1 MKKNFSTKLL
11 FLFLVI
17 VLALSVIA
25 PIATGIIYHLLFT
38 SRRVFTADGI
48 LAYFGAFISSFVA
61 IVIAFIS
68 LLQSNKEME
77 RQDEKEKENR
87 LKDILPC
94 LNVSVQKE
102 GEDTFCI
109 TICNYSNSPAF
120 NLHLFEYPLF
130 PIVSHKKERTR
141 KFRLDSKQSVDL
153 CIESSYFEINR
164 HGLPTS
170 LQLLYNDKDGN
181 LISQDF
187 VWHHDTVYE
196 KDPEEYIVR
205 RDIENG

>member
-17 VLALSVIA
+17 VLALSIVA
-25 PIATGIIYHLLFT
+25 PIATGIICHFFLPSYT
-38 SRRVFTADGI
+38 ITADGI

-77 RQDEKEKENR
+77 HQDEREKENR

-94 LNVSVQKE
+94 LDVSVQKE

-109 TICNYSNSPAF
+109 TICNYSNAPAF
-120 NLHLFEYPLF
+120 NLHLFEYP
-130 PIVSHKKERTR
+130 PISY
-141 KFRLDSKQSVDL
+141 SK
-153 CIESSYFEINR
+153 
-164 HGLPTS
+164 
-170 LQLLYNDKDGN
+170 
-181 LISQDF
+181 
-187 VWHHDTVYE
+187 
-196 KDPEEYIVR
+196 
-205 RDIENG
+205 